1 MFLQLIFL
9 PNQINE
15 KITLKSEY
23 LETPL
28 EKFHF
33 LSISF
38 LVKLAWLYHS
48 AAVICEVNGKAKCAE
63 NMTCS
68 LSNKGAKGK
77 CYSITVNTSSACLS
91 ICFINSKKQHLKK
104 KKQTTKNQK
113 KYQAGLSAFSF
124 FFD

>member
-1 MFLQLIFL
+1 MFLQLISL

-68 LSNKGAKGK
+68 LSNKGAEGK
-77 CYSITVNTSSACLS
+77 CYSITDNTSSACLS

-104 KKQTTKNQK
+104 PNNQKNQK
-113 KYQAGLSAFSF
+113 KYQAGLAAFSF